1 MRWKSLST
9 GNGQDVWTVEDT
21 GELKSWEINMINDDS
36 KQSSVTNDSEKSSG
50 VTLTNAGMDANI
62 LSYNAELFKRL
73 SPEMMAK
80 MQSLFQ

>member
-1 MRWKSLST
+1 
-9 GNGQDVWTVEDT
+9 
-21 GELKSWEINMINDDS
+21 MINDDS